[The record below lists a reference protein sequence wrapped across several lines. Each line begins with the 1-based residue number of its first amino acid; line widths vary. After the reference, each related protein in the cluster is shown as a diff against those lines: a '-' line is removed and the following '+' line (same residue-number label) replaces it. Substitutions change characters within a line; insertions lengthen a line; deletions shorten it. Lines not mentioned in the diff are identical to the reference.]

1 RPRHIHVKV
10 RAEGFSELTSQI
22 YFKGDKNL
30 QNDFARSAD
39 ASRIISLNKVEKTL
53 KGQFDIYL

>member
-1 RPRHIHVKV
+1 V
-10 RAEGFSELTSQI
+10 RADGFSELTSQI

-30 QNDFARSAD
+30 LNDFARN
-39 ASRIISLNKVEKTL
+39 ASTSRVISLNKAENIL